1 MKQIKL
7 VQLGQSGTG
16 KTSLVLRFTKDYFK
30 ENLEPTIG
38 AQFSTQTV
46 MTSSAYSVR
55 NIKMDDCTVRFEIW
69 DTAGQERYNS
79 LAPMYYRGAHAAL
92 IVYDIT
98 DMVSF
103 KIAKAW
109 IDEVQKNASAEI
121 VIALVGNKKDIADRR
136 IVEYQDGKQ
145 LADERDLLFAET
157 SAKTGENINDLFL
170 ALAQKVPS
178 NNSETGRDTQILKED
193 KAIKQERRC
202 CK

>member
-16 KTSLVLRFTKDYFK
+16 KTSLVLRFTKGYFH
-30 ENLEPTIG
+30 ENLEPTVG

-46 MTSSAYSVR
+46 KTSTAYSAMKV
-55 NIKMDDCTVRFEIW
+55 NMDDCTVRFEIW
-69 DTAGQERYNS
+69 DTAGQERYNA
-79 LAPMYYRGAHAAL
+79 LAPMYYRGAHVAL

-98 DMVSF
+98 DMASF

-109 IDEVQKNASAEI
+109 IDEVQKRASAEI

-136 IVEYQDGKQ
+136 MVEYQDGKQ
-145 LADERDLLFAET
+145 LAEERDLLFVET

-170 ALAQKVPS
+170 ALAEKVS
-178 NNSETGRDTQILKED
+178 SMSLAEEDTQVLNKDNDVKER
-193 KAIKQERRC
+193 RRC